1 MNNMTLIKELPFDER
16 PREKLL
22 KYGANQLS
30 NSELL
35 AILIGSGTKDSSA
48 IMLASKLLSLDGQ
61 GITYLADCT
70 PEELKDIKGIGGTK
84 ASRIIS
90 AVELGKRIAAKP
102 RDRKMSANSPK
113 EVSSL
118 FMEEMRHFK
127 KEFFRI
133 VLLNTKNEMIVTEDV
148 SVGSLNSAIVHPR
161 EVFSRAVRK
170 SASSII
176 FVHNH
181 PSGNPE
187 PSREDID
194 LTNRLVEAGKILGI
208 EVLDHIII
216 GDGIFVSLKER
227 MLM

>member
-1 MNNMTLIKELPFDER
+1 MNNMTRIKELPFDER

-22 KYGANQLS
+22 KYGVNQLS
-30 NSELL
+30 NSELI

-48 IMLASKLLSLDGQ
+48 IMLASKLLAVDDL
-61 GITYLADCT
+61 GIAYLADCT
-70 PEELKDIKGIGGTK
+70 PEELRNIKGIGGTK
-84 ASRIIS
+84 ASRLIS

-102 RDRKMSANSPK
+102 KVKKLHANSPRD
-113 EVSSL
+113 VSNM
-118 FMEEMRHFK
+118 FMEDMRHLK
-127 KEFFRI
+127 KEYFKV
-133 VLLNTKNEMIVTEDV
+133 VLLNTKNELIATEDI

-170 SASSII
+170 SASSMI

-187 PSREDID
+187 PSKEDID
-194 LTNRLVEAGKILGI
+194 LTSRLIESGKILGI